1 MTMLVMSE
9 RGEVRTMV
17 YKSSVWGTGK
27 YRSYQGD
34 QEQFGQ
40 ELLVQLFLA
49 TNEADELI
57 ADGSALQLA
66 QQQLDRQPFA
76 VSTPRR
82 RVLPPRR
89 HLRDK

>member
-1 MTMLVMSE
+1 MI
-9 RGEVRTMV
+9 
-17 YKSSVWGTGK
+17 YKSSVWGAGK

-40 ELLVQLFLA
+40 ELLLQLFLA
-49 TNEADELI
+49 TSEADELI
-57 ADGSALQLA
+57 AEGAALQLA
-66 QQQLDRQPFA
+66 QQQLDHQPFA
-76 VSTPRR
+76 MSAPRR

>member
-1 MTMLVMSE
+1 MKVLVMSE
-9 RGEVRTMV
+9 CGEVRTMI
-17 YKSSVWGTGK
+17 YKNSVWGAGK
-27 YRSYQGD
+27 YRSYYGD
-34 QEQFGQ
+34 QEQFGE
-40 ELLVQLFLA
+40 ELLLQLFLA

-57 ADGSALQLA
+57 AEGAALQMA

>member
-1 MTMLVMSE
+1 MSE
-9 RGEVRTMV
+9 FGEVQTMM
-17 YKSSVWGTGK
+17 YKSSVWGAGK

-34 QEQFGQ
+34 QEQFGE
-40 ELLVQLFLA
+40 ELLLQLFLA

-57 ADGSALQLA
+57 ADGPALQLA

-76 VSTPRR
+76 ASTPRR

>member
-1 MTMLVMSE
+1 
-9 RGEVRTMV
+9 MV
-17 YKSSVWGTGK
+17 YKSSVWGAGK

-40 ELLVQLFLA
+40 ELLLQMFLA

>member
-1 MTMLVMSE
+1 MI
-9 RGEVRTMV
+9 
-17 YKSSVWGTGK
+17 YKSSVWGAGK
-27 YRSYQGD
+27 YRSHQGD
-34 QEQFGQ
+34 QEQFGE
-40 ELLVQLFLA
+40 ELLLQLFLA

-76 VSTPRR
+76 MSAPRR
-82 RVLPPRR
+82 RRMLPPRR

>member
-1 MTMLVMSE
+1 
-9 RGEVRTMV
+9 MV
-17 YKSSVWGTGK
+17 YKSSVWSAGK

-34 QEQFGQ
+34 QEQFGE
-40 ELLVQLFLA
+40 ELLLQLFFA

-57 ADGSALQLA
+57 ADGAALQLA

-82 RVLPPRR
+82 RMLPPRR